1 MMPLTMMTHRRVWL
15 DKYSILVTYVCDV
28 QMETR
33 ERIMEKKEVSAF
45 ISLIRDQKYM
55 VYKLQIN
62 VWCAEYVASTSS
74 YMV

>member
-1 MMPLTMMTHRRVWL
+1 MCVWV
-15 DKYSILVTYVCDV
+15 LVHLNR
-28 QMETR
+28 M
-33 ERIMEKKEVSAF
+33 RIHLGSNSKPFRSDGDARADNGKKEVSAF